1 MTRRSGACYQN
12 AVSLRSRSAML
23 ERDDIVL
30 NSKEVAEI
38 LDLSPDTVNE
48 MARRSVLP
56 AFKRGRQWRF
66 RKRDIASFKRQLR
79 GTTAA

>member
-1 MTRRSGACYQN
+1 
-12 AVSLRSRSAML
+12 ML

-30 NSKEVAEI
+30 NSKEVAEM

-56 AFKRGRQWRF
+56 AFKRGRRWRF
-66 RKRDIASFKRQLR
+66 SKRDIASFKRQLR